1 MKVTSLHFV
10 RTYKRLPDHV
20 RCYIRDD
27 WYQVLE
33 FAERLRSL
41 RRGDGLVDGCVP
53 DSLKK
58 LHIDERSVDEYRAY
72 HYMLFNHFLFLF
84 DECGKVKSAE
94 RRRAETGGGHASKR

>member
-58 LHIDERSVDEYRAY
+58 LHIDERSEEEYRAY
-72 HYMLFNHFLFLF
+72 HYMVFNHFLF
-84 DECGKVKSAE
+84 DDRGRVKSAR
-94 RRRAETGGGHASKR
+94 RRRAERGGAHVSP